1 MNVPRYPLS
10 AEPSMMVY
18 EFVSEGPNGLI
29 VKVVQYTETNMQG
42 VFNLAFGDR
51 DKTGKLDDFSIS
63 NNGDREKVLATVVA
77 AVYAFTDKWPDA
89 WVFATGSTKSRI
101 RLYRMGLSKY
111 IDEMQLD
118 FEVYGL
124 FNQEWESFVK
134 GADYEA
140 FLAKR
145 KNA

>member
-51 DKTGKLDDFSIS
+51 DETGKLDDFSIS
-63 NNGDREKVLATVVA
+63 NNGDREKVLATVVTT
-77 AVYAFTDKWPDA
+77 VYAFTDKWPDA
-89 WVFATGSTKSRI
+89 WVFATGSTKSRT

-124 FNQEWESFVK
+124 FNQEWELFVK